1 MDPNVPITALMMI
14 QASGPPPVNT
24 TIGVGDAVGRCTGS
38 GLSCETGNVVSFSRC
53 RWRALKSTDVA
64 NDRVDLMVG
73 HRG

>member
-1 MDPNVPITALMMI
+1 MRD
-14 QASGPPPVNT
+14 SEGDT

-38 GLSCETGNVVSFSRC
+38 GLSCETGNVVSLSVDAVG
-53 RWRALKSTDVA
+53 ALKSTDVA